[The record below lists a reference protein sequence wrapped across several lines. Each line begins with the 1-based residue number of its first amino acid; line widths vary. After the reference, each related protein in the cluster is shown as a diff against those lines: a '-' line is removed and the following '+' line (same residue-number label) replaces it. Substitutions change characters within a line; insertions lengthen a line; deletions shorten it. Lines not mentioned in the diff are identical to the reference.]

1 MRIKYVIPSKPS
13 PSCINMEMWQMLVHG
28 LTVCDQIDIVDM
40 SPDIVHIFG
49 IWNIHNVRLVEQ
61 YRSKDIPVVFTSI
74 NGMLGIV
81 NRNGRQV
88 HTPNV
93 LYAIRRIVGLG
104 AVVHAC
110 GQTEQN
116 FLTGIVKSSAI
127 HVITNAAFTST
138 ISVDDMVASFRSLYV
153 DTIQSNDTSVRNRI
167 SRQLSKYNIQ
177 DKSIHDVCTRLM
189 YIRQRFKMLNIPQS
203 LLDETSQVLTESDYD
218 EKSMRNTL
226 DEMHLSKFA
235 SYTMALLES
244 NSSLT
249 EGFMPI
255 DSIDGKVVSE
265 MKNKSLTNI
274 KAGYTKMA
282 HIHPPK
288 QQDMKYLHLLSQS
301 FPNISE
307 ASMEIINLQ
316 AILHLPKGTEHFLA
330 DIHGEYEAFQH
341 ILKNASGNIQ
351 RKVDELFGNTMR
363 ESDMKELCTLIYY
376 PDQKLELIKAVEPN
390 IIDWYRITL
399 HQLVSVC
406 RLVASKYTHSK
417 VRKSLPHDFSYIIQE
432 LLHERTDDANKA
444 DYVNV
449 IIDTIISTGR
459 ADDFIVA
466 ISNVIQRLSIDQL
479 HILGD
484 IYDRGPGA
492 HIILDTLASYHS
504 WDIQWGNH
512 DILWMGALAGNRAC
526 QCNVIRLSLRYAN
539 LATLEEGYG
548 INLVPLATFAMETYG
563 DDPCEEFVPKIASAD
578 SARID
583 QKTTRLA
590 ALMHKAIT
598 IIQFKEEAAIIK
610 RNPAWNMSD
619 RLLFNNI
626 DYQKGTILLDGKEYE
641 LKSNSFPTIDPRH
654 PDRLTPEE
662 KQLMDKLNHSFQVS
676 EKLHKHIRMLLQ
688 HGCMYAIYNNNL
700 LFHASIPLNADGTLK
715 EVEIAKD
722 MKCSGKDL
730 LYNIGMMIRT
740 AFQSDSSIEER
751 NYATDYFLYLWCG
764 PDSPLFDK
772 SKMATFERYFIA
784 DKATH
789 NEEKGNYF
797 KLRDNEQIVDNI
809 MDAFGVTG
817 ENRHIINGHVPV
829 HVCNGENPIKAN
841 GKLMVIDGGFSQ
853 AYHKETG
860 IAGYTLV
867 YHSRGFVLVQHEPF
881 TSTLDAIQKCTDI
894 KSTTQIV
901 EMSAHRM
908 RVADTDI
915 GRELSKQINDLQQ
928 LLYAYR
934 HGYVKEAMSNK

>member
-1 MRIKYVIPSKPS
+1 
-13 PSCINMEMWQMLVHG
+13 
-28 LTVCDQIDIVDM
+28 
-40 SPDIVHIFG
+40 
-49 IWNIHNVRLVEQ
+49 
-61 YRSKDIPVVFTSI
+61 
-74 NGMLGIV
+74 
-81 NRNGRQV
+81 
-88 HTPNV
+88 
-93 LYAIRRIVGLG
+93 
-104 AVVHAC
+104 
-110 GQTEQN
+110 
-116 FLTGIVKSSAI
+116 
-127 HVITNAAFTST
+127 
-138 ISVDDMVASFRSLYV
+138 
-153 DTIQSNDTSVRNRI
+153 
-167 SRQLSKYNIQ
+167 
-177 DKSIHDVCTRLM
+177 
-189 YIRQRFKMLNIPQS
+189 
-203 LLDETSQVLTESDYD
+203 
-218 EKSMRNTL
+218 
-226 DEMHLSKFA
+226 
-235 SYTMALLES
+235 MA
-244 NSSLT
+244 N
-249 EGFMPI
+249 
-255 DSIDGKVVSE
+255 
-265 MKNKSLTNI
+265 NI
-274 KAGYTKMA
+274 KLSAL
-282 HIHPPK
+282 
-288 QQDMKYLHLLSQS
+288 DLKYLQLLAQS

-307 ASMEIINLQ
+307 ASTEIINLQ
-316 AILHLPKGTEHFLA
+316 AILNLPKGTEHFLA
-330 DIHGEYEAFQH
+330 DVHGEYEAFQH

-351 RKVDELFGNTMR
+351 RKVSELFGNTMR
-363 ESDMKELCTLIYY
+363 EADLKELCTLIYY
-376 PDQKLELIKAVEPN
+376 PDQKLELIKASEPN
-390 IIDWYRITL
+390 INDWYHITI

-406 RLVASKYTHSK
+406 RLVSSKYTRSK
-417 VRKSLPHDFSYIIQE
+417 VRKALPKDFSYIIQE
-432 LLHERTDDANKA
+432 LLHERTDDVNKT

-449 IIDTIISTGR
+449 IIDTIITTGC
-459 ADDFIVA
+459 ADDFIIA
-466 ISNVIQRLSIDQL
+466 ISNVIQRLAIDQL

-492 HIILDTLASYHS
+492 HIIMDTLSRYHS

-539 LATLEEGYG
+539 LTTLEEGYG

-563 DDPCEEFVPKIASAD
+563 NDPCEEFQPKITSAD

-583 QKTTRLA
+583 QKTSRLT

-610 RNPAWNMSD
+610 RNSGWKMKD
-619 RLLFNNI
+619 RLLFHNI
-626 DYQKGTILLDGKEYE
+626 DYAKGTITLDGKEYP
-641 LKSNSFPTIDPRH
+641 LKSNSFPTIDPNH

-676 EKLHKHIRMLLQ
+676 EKLHKHINMILR
-688 HGCMYAIYNNNL
+688 HGCMYAIFNNNL

-715 EVEIAKD
+715 EVEIAPGIKS
-722 MKCSGKDL
+722 SGKEL
-730 LYNIGMMIRT
+730 FNNIGMLIRT
-740 AFQSDSSIEER
+740 PFQTDSTEEER
-751 NYATDYFLYLWCG
+751 KYATDYFLYLWCG

-809 MDAFGVTG
+809 MDAFEVTG
-817 ENRHIINGHVPV
+817 ANRHIINGHVPV

-881 TSTLDAIQKCTDI
+881 TSALDAIQKCSDI

-915 GRELSKQINDLQQ
+915 GYELSKQIKELER

-934 HGYVKEAMSNK
+934 HGYIKEVIPNK